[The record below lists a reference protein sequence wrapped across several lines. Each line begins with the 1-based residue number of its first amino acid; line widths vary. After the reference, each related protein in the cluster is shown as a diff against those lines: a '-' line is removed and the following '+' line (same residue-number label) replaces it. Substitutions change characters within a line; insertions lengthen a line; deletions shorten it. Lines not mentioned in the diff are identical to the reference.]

1 MTDQERREL
10 ARKWY
15 YIILAEEDDDEG
27 HPIAAVVAL
36 IRTVEERVHSDG
48 FKAGVEGKAE
58 LLAACKKMRL
68 SANSPDPQD
77 WADGLS
83 EIDAAIL
90 AAEPK
95 EDTP

>member
-1 MTDQERREL
+1 MTEEYYQPILESLLSAYMTGSEREVIDR
-10 ARKWY
+10 
-15 YIILAEEDDDEG
+15 I
-27 HPIAAVVAL
+27 
-36 IRTVEERVHSDG
+36 HSDG